1 MLICVATSISK
12 PVSRQRGF
20 TLLELLVSTAIVVV
34 IGVAASIKFG
44 QTVTNREL
52 VGERAV
58 ALAELQRAFVFMQR
72 DFEQVIAR
80 PARDELGDQQSFLM
94 STTDGTVELTRT
106 GWLNPLDTRQRGNL
120 QRVRYRLSGNRILR
134 EYWEHTDRQAGN
146 TPISS
151 VLLEKVDAFHVQF
164 LYREAEGDY
173 AWHDAWPLAA
183 DMERK
188 AQFRRAPLAVSVEV
202 ETARFGTL
210 KRFFRIVANPH
221 ARET

>member
-1 MLICVATSISK
+1 ML
-12 PVSRQRGF
+12 RQRGF

-58 ALAELQRAFVFMQR
+58 ALAELQHAFVFMQR
-72 DFEQVIAR
+72 DFEQVVAR
-80 PARDELGDQQSFLM
+80 PARDEMGDEQSFLM
-94 STTDGTVELTRT
+94 STTEGAVELTRT
-106 GWLNPLDTRQRGNL
+106 GWLNPLETRQRGTL
-120 QRVRYRLSGNRILR
+120 QRVRYRLSGKHLLR
-134 EYWEHTDRQAGN
+134 EYWEHTDRQAGS
-146 TPISS
+146 TPVSS
-151 VLLEKVDAFHVQF
+151 VLLENADTFHVKF
-164 LYREAEGDY
+164 LYRATAGDY
-173 AWHDAWPLAA
+173 EWHDTWPLAE
-183 DMERK
+183 DMQRK

-202 ETARFGTL
+202 ETARFGAI